1 MNRIDEGLE
10 QIHEAIVKY
19 ILEFLKTG
27 IFRNKTT
34 NSFMTAYR

>member
-1 MNRIDEGLE
+1 MNSIDEGLE

-19 ILEFLKTG
+19 VLEFLKTG

-34 NSFMTAYR
+34 NSYMLAYR